1 VKFLLILVGKYS
13 NIYLS
18 NYILSNTYKLWRDIP
33 MEKLNRQL
41 LTNGFDFKDITV
53 GTTKKLS
60 EKVIQFGE
68 GNFLRAF
75 VDYMFDVIN
84 AEGLFEGGITLIQP
98 IPGGDFLRDILNE
111 QEGLYTLIARGRED
125 GKKVADKR
133 LITCVNRCINPYVD
147 LDVYNEC
154 AKNPELRF
162 VVSNTTEAGIS
173 WKEEDMITDVP
184 QDSFPAKV
192 CNFLY
197 VRFKEFNGDKSKGL
211 VFIPCELIDDNGKTL
226 KKYVLQHAANW
237 NLGAE
242 FIDWVENACV
252 FTSTL
257 VDRIVTGYPRNEAA
271 GLCEEFGYEDNA
283 IDTSEIFHTWV
294 IEGPAELAEEL
305 PFPKAGLKVIFTPDV
320 KPYKKRK
327 VRILNGAHTCSV
339 LGAYLS
345 GYDIVRDVMNDY
357 MFFKYLEDALNNE
370 IIPAITS
377 EELTYD
383 DLKSFSDAVFDRF
396 KNPFIDHKLLD
407 ISLNSTSKFEARVL
421 HTIQEYYAQK
431 NELPKILTFSFAA
444 YLAFYRG
451 TEIKDGALIGHRG
464 EEEYP
469 VKDSPA
475 VLEFYKDAWTG
486 VDVTDKAA
494 VAELVKK
501 VCGNKDF
508 WLGADLNTELGN
520 FPDVVTDHLYNI
532 LNDGV
537 VAEIKKVLA

>member
-1 VKFLLILVGKYS
+1 MEVY
-13 NIYLS
+13 
-18 NYILSNTYKLWRDIP
+18 P

-41 LTNGFDFKDITV
+41 LTNGFKFNDDLEIG
-53 GTTKKLS
+53 GTSRKP

-75 VDYMFDVIN
+75 VDYMFDKIN
-84 AEGLFEGGITLIQP
+84 EEGLFDGGITLIQP
-98 IPGGDFLRDILNE
+98 IPGGDFLRNILNE

-125 GKKVADKR
+125 GEKVVQKR

-147 LDVYNEC
+147 LDTYNEC

-173 WKEEDMITDVP
+173 WKEEDMITTEP

-192 CNFLY
+192 ANFLY
-197 VRFKEFNGDKSKGL
+197 VRFKAFNGDKSKGL

-226 KKYVLQHAANW
+226 KKYVLQHAKNW
-237 NLGAE
+237 NLGDE
-242 FIDWVENACV
+242 FIDWIETACV

-257 VDRIVTGYPRNEAA
+257 VDRIVTGYPRNEAKD
-271 GLCEEFGYEDNA
+271 LCEQFGYEDNA

-345 GYDIVRDVMNDY
+345 GYDIVRDVMNDE
-357 MFFKYLEDALNNE
+357 MFYKYLEDALNNE

-377 EELTYD
+377 EELTHD
-383 DLKSFSDAVFDRF
+383 DLKGFADAVFDRF

-444 YLAFYRG
+444 YLAFYCG

-464 EEEYP
+464 DEEYP
-469 VKDSPA
+469 IKDSPS

-486 VDVTDKAA
+486 VDTADKTA
-494 VAELVKK
+494 VSELVKK
-501 VCGNKDF
+501 VCANKDF
-508 WLGADLNTELGN
+508 WLGSDLNTELGN
-520 FPDVVTDHLYNI
+520 FPEVVSEHLYNI
-532 LNDGV
+532 LNNGIV
-537 VAEIKKVLA
+537 SEIKKVLA

>member
-1 VKFLLILVGKYS
+1 
-13 NIYLS
+13 
-18 NYILSNTYKLWRDIP
+18 

>member
-1 VKFLLILVGKYS
+1 
-13 NIYLS
+13 
-18 NYILSNTYKLWRDIP
+18 

-41 LTNGFDFKDITV
+41 LTNGFKFNDDLEIG
-53 GTTKKLS
+53 GTSRKP

-75 VDYMFDVIN
+75 VDYMFDKIN
-84 AEGLFEGGITLIQP
+84 EEGLFDGGITLIQP
-98 IPGGDFLRDILNE
+98 IPGGDFLRNILNE

-125 GKKVADKR
+125 GEKVVQKR

-147 LDVYNEC
+147 LDTYNEC

-173 WKEEDMITDVP
+173 WKEEEMITSEP

-192 CNFLY
+192 ANFLY
-197 VRFKEFNGDKSKGL
+197 VRFKAFNGDKSKGL

-226 KKYVLQHAANW
+226 KKYVLQHAKNW
-237 NLGAE
+237 NLGDE
-242 FIDWVENACV
+242 FIDWIETACV

-257 VDRIVTGYPRNEAA
+257 VDRIVTGYPRNEAKD
-271 GLCEEFGYEDNA
+271 LCEQFGYEDNA

-294 IEGPAELAEEL
+294 IEGPAELEEEL

-345 GYDIVRDVMNDY
+345 GYDIVRDVMNDE
-357 MFFKYLEDALNNE
+357 MFYKYLEDALNNE

-377 EELTYD
+377 EELTHD
-383 DLKSFSDAVFDRF
+383 DLKGFADAVFDRF

-421 HTIQEYYAQK
+421 HTIQEFYAQK

-444 YLAFYRG
+444 YLAFYKG

-464 EEEYP
+464 NEEYP
-469 VKDSPA
+469 IKDSPS

-486 VDVTDKAA
+486 IDVSDKAA
-494 VAELVKK
+494 IADLVNK
-501 VCGNKDF
+501 VCSNKDF
-508 WLGADLNTELGN
+508 WLGSDLNTELGN
-520 FPDVVTDHLYNI
+520 FPQVVTEHLYNI

-537 VAEIKKVLA
+537 VSEIKKVLA

>member
-1 VKFLLILVGKYS
+1 
-13 NIYLS
+13 
-18 NYILSNTYKLWRDIP
+18 
-33 MEKLNRQL
+33 MEKLNRSL
-41 LTNGFDFKDITV
+41 LTNGFKFNDDLKIGNTAPL
-53 GTTKKLS
+53 K

-75 VDYMFDVIN
+75 VDYMFDEIN
-84 AEGLFEGGITLIQP
+84 AQGLFEGGITLIQP
-98 IPGGDFLRDILNE
+98 IPGGDFLRNVLNE

-125 GKKVADKR
+125 GEKVAAKR

-147 LDVYNEC
+147 LDTYNAC

-173 WKEEDMITDVP
+173 WKEEPKIDNEP

-192 CNFLY
+192 ANFLY
-197 VRFKEFNGDKSKGL
+197 VRYTEFKGDKSKGL

-226 KKYVLQHAANW
+226 KKYVLKHAENW
-237 NLGAE
+237 GLGAD
-242 FIDWVENACV
+242 FIDWIETACV

-257 VDRIVTGYPRNEAA
+257 VDRIVTGYPRNEAKE
-271 GLCEEFGYEDNA
+271 LCEEFGYEDNA

-294 IEGPAELAEEL
+294 IEGPAELEKEL

-339 LGAYLS
+339 LGAYLA
-345 GYDIVRDVMNDY
+345 GYDIVRDVMNDELFY
-357 MFFKYLEDALNNE
+357 KYLEDALNNE

-377 EELTYD
+377 EELTLE
-383 DLKSFSDAVFDRF
+383 DLKGFADAVFDRF

-431 NELPKILTFSFAA
+431 NELPKILTYSFAA
-444 YLAFYRG
+444 YLAFYCG
-451 TEIKDGALIGHRG
+451 TEIRDGALIGHRG
-464 EEEYP
+464 NDEYMI
-469 VKDSPA
+469 KDSEN
-475 VLEFYKDAWTG
+475 VLEFYKNVWTG
-486 VDVTDKAA
+486 VDTADKAA
-494 VAELVKK
+494 VAQVVEKA
-501 VCGNKDF
+501 CGNKDF
-508 WLGADLNTELGN
+508 WLGSDLNTELGN
-520 FPDVVTDHLYNI
+520 FPQVVTEHLYNI

-537 VAEIKKVLA
+537 VAETKKVLGL

>member
-1 VKFLLILVGKYS
+1 
-13 NIYLS
+13 
-18 NYILSNTYKLWRDIP
+18 
-33 MEKLNRQL
+33 MENLNRQL
-41 LTNGFDFKDITV
+41 LTNGFKFNDDLAI
-53 GTTKKLS
+53 GTTEKLP
-60 EKVIQFGE
+60 EKIIQFGE

-75 VDYMFDVIN
+75 VDYMFDEIN
-84 AEGLFEGGITLIQP
+84 AQGLFKGGITLIQP
-98 IPGGDFLRDILNE
+98 IPGGDFLRDILNN

-125 GKKVADKR
+125 GKKVAAKR

-147 LDVYNEC
+147 LNTYNEC

-173 WKEEDMITDVP
+173 WTEEAMVTDAP

-192 CNFLY
+192 ANFLY
-197 VRFKEFNGDKSKGL
+197 IRFKEFNGDMSKGL

-237 NLGAE
+237 KLGDE
-242 FIDWVENACV
+242 FINWIENACV

-257 VDRIVTGYPRNEAA
+257 VDRIVTGYPRNEAKE
-271 GLCEEFGYEDNA
+271 LCEEFGYEDNA

-294 IEGPAELAEEL
+294 IEGPAELEEEL

-339 LGAYLS
+339 LGAYLA
-345 GYDIVRDVMNDY
+345 GYDIVRDVMNDELFY
-357 MFFKYLEDALNNE
+357 KYLEDALNNE
-370 IIPAITS
+370 IIPAITGPG
-377 EELTYD
+377 LTLE
-383 DLKSFSDAVFDRF
+383 DLKGFADAVFDRF

-464 EEEYP
+464 NDEYP
-469 VKDSPA
+469 IKDSA
-475 VLEFYKDAWTG
+475 DVLEFYKNAWTG
-486 VDVTDKAA
+486 VDTSDKAA
-494 VAELVKK
+494 VAELVAK
-501 VCGNKDF
+501 VCANKDF
-508 WLGADLNTELGN
+508 WLGSDLNTELGD
-520 FPDVVTDHLYNI
+520 FPQIVADHLYNI

>member
-1 VKFLLILVGKYS
+1 
-13 NIYLS
+13 
-18 NYILSNTYKLWRDIP
+18 

-41 LTNGFDFKDITV
+41 LTNGFKFNDDLAKGSV
-53 GTTKKLS
+53 AAKRP

-75 VDYMFDVIN
+75 VDYMFDEIN
-84 AEGLFEGGITLIQP
+84 AQGLFDGGITLIQP
-98 IPGGDFLRDILNE
+98 IPGGEFLRNILNE

-125 GKKVADKR
+125 GKEVAAKR
-133 LITCVNRCINPYVD
+133 LITCVNRCINPYED
-147 LDVYNEC
+147 LDTYNAC
-154 AKNPELRF
+154 AENPELRF
-162 VVSNTTEAGIS
+162 VVSNTTEAGIA
-173 WKEEDMITDVP
+173 WVEEDYVTDKP

-192 CNFLY
+192 TNFLY
-197 VRFKEFNGDKSKGL
+197 RRFKAFNGDKDKGL

-226 KKYVLQHAANW
+226 KKYVVKHAEDW
-237 NLGAE
+237 KLGAD
-242 FIDWVENACV
+242 FVDWIENACI

-257 VDRIVTGYPRNEAA
+257 VDRIVTGYPRDEAKE
-271 GLCEEFGYEDNA
+271 LCEQFGYEDNA

-294 IEGPAELAEEL
+294 IEGPAELEKEL
-305 PFPKAGLKVIFTPDV
+305 PFPAAGLKVIFTPDV

-339 LGAYLS
+339 LGAFLAGHNLVGELMADKLFYT
-345 GYDIVRDVMNDY
+345 
-357 MFFKYLEDALNNE
+357 YLEDALNNE

-377 EELTYD
+377 EELTHD
-383 DLKSFSDAVFDRF
+383 DLKGFADAVFDRF
-396 KNPFIDHKLLD
+396 QNPFIKHKLLD

-431 NELPKILTFSFAA
+431 KELPKILTFSFAA

-469 VKDSPA
+469 IRDNAS

-486 VDVTDKAA
+486 IDVTDKAA
-494 VAELVKK
+494 VADLVKK
-501 VCGNKDF
+501 VCANKDF
-508 WLGADLNTELGN
+508 WLGSDLNTELGN
-520 FPDVVTDHLYNI
+520 FPEVVADHLYNI
-532 LNDGV
+532 LNNGV
-537 VAEIKKVLA
+537 VSEVQKVLE

>member
-1 VKFLLILVGKYS
+1 
-13 NIYLS
+13 
-18 NYILSNTYKLWRDIP
+18 

-41 LTNGFDFKDITV
+41 LTNGFKFNDDLEIG
-53 GTTKKLS
+53 GTSRKP

-75 VDYMFDVIN
+75 VDYMFDKIN
-84 AEGLFEGGITLIQP
+84 EEGLFDGGITLIQP
-98 IPGGDFLRDILNE
+98 IPGGDFLRNILNE

-125 GKKVADKR
+125 GEKVVQKR

-147 LDVYNEC
+147 LDTYNEC

-173 WKEEDMITDVP
+173 WKEEDMITTEP

-192 CNFLY
+192 ANFLY
-197 VRFKEFNGDKSKGL
+197 VRFKAFNGDKSKGL

-226 KKYVLQHAANW
+226 KKYVLQHAKNW
-237 NLGAE
+237 NLGDE
-242 FIDWVENACV
+242 FIDWIETACV

-257 VDRIVTGYPRNEAA
+257 VDRIVTGYPRNEAKD
-271 GLCEEFGYEDNA
+271 LCEQFGYEDNA

-345 GYDIVRDVMNDY
+345 GYDIVRDVMNDE
-357 MFFKYLEDALNNE
+357 MFYKYLEDALNNE

-377 EELTYD
+377 EELTHD
-383 DLKSFSDAVFDRF
+383 DLKGFADAVFDRF

-444 YLAFYRG
+444 YLAFYCG

-464 EEEYP
+464 DEEYP
-469 VKDSPA
+469 IKDSPS

-486 VDVTDKAA
+486 VDTADKTA
-494 VAELVKK
+494 VSELVKK
-501 VCGNKDF
+501 VCANKDF
-508 WLGADLNTELGN
+508 WLGSDLNTELGN
-520 FPDVVTDHLYNI
+520 FPEVVSEHLYNI
-532 LNDGV
+532 LNNGIV
-537 VAEIKKVLA
+537 SEIKKVLA

>member
-1 VKFLLILVGKYS
+1 MEVY
-13 NIYLS
+13 
-18 NYILSNTYKLWRDIP
+18 P

-41 LTNGFDFKDITV
+41 LTNGFKFNDDLEIG
-53 GTTKKLS
+53 GTSRKP

-75 VDYMFDVIN
+75 VDYMFDKIN
-84 AEGLFEGGITLIQP
+84 EEGLFDGGITLIQP
-98 IPGGDFLRDILNE
+98 IPGGDFLRNILNE

-125 GKKVADKR
+125 GKKVVQKR

-147 LDVYNEC
+147 INTYNEC

-173 WKEEDMITDVP
+173 WKEEEMITSEP

-192 CNFLY
+192 ANFLY

-226 KKYVLQHAANW
+226 KKYVLQHAKNW
-237 NLGAE
+237 NLGDE
-242 FIDWVENACV
+242 FIDWIETACV

-257 VDRIVTGYPRNEAA
+257 VDRIVTGYPRNEAKD
-271 GLCEEFGYEDNA
+271 LCEQFGYEDNA

-294 IEGPAELAEEL
+294 IEGPAELEEEL

-345 GYDIVRDVMNDY
+345 GYDIVRDVMNDE
-357 MFFKYLEDALNNE
+357 MFYKYLEDALNNE

-377 EELTYD
+377 EELTHD
-383 DLKSFSDAVFDRF
+383 DLKGFADAVFDRF

-421 HTIQEYYAQK
+421 HTIQEFYAQ
-431 NELPKILTFSFAA
+431 NNALPKILTFSFAA

-464 EEEYP
+464 NEEYP
-469 VKDSPA
+469 VKDSPS

-486 VDVTDKAA
+486 VDTSDKAA
-494 VAELVKK
+494 VSDLVKK
-501 VCGNKDF
+501 VCANKDF
-508 WLGADLNTELGN
+508 WLGSDLNTELGN
-520 FPDVVTDHLYNI
+520 FPEVVTEHLYNI

-537 VAEIKKVLA
+537 VSEIKKVLA

>member
-1 VKFLLILVGKYS
+1 
-13 NIYLS
+13 
-18 NYILSNTYKLWRDIP
+18 

-41 LTNGFDFKDITV
+41 LTNGFKFNDDLEIG
-53 GTTKKLS
+53 GTARKP
-60 EKVIQFGE
+60 EKVIKFGE

-75 VDYMFDVIN
+75 VDYMFDKIN
-84 AEGLFEGGITLIQP
+84 EEGLFDGGITLIQP
-98 IPGGDFLRDILNE
+98 IPGGDFLRNILNE

-125 GKKVADKR
+125 GEKVVQKR

-147 LDVYNEC
+147 LDTYNEC

-173 WKEEDMITDVP
+173 WKEEDMITTEP

-192 CNFLY
+192 ANFLY
-197 VRFKEFNGDKSKGL
+197 VRFKAFDGDKSKGL

-226 KKYVLQHAANW
+226 KKYVLQHAKNW
-237 NLGAE
+237 NLGDE
-242 FIDWVENACV
+242 FIDWIETACV

-257 VDRIVTGYPRNEAA
+257 VDRIVTGYPRNEAKD
-271 GLCEEFGYEDNA
+271 LCEQFGYEDNA

-294 IEGPAELAEEL
+294 IEGPAELEEEL

-345 GYDIVRDVMNDY
+345 GYDIVRDVMNDE
-357 MFFKYLEDALNNE
+357 MFYKYLEDALNNE

-377 EELTYD
+377 EELTHD
-383 DLKSFSDAVFDRF
+383 DLKGFADAVFDRF

-444 YLAFYRG
+444 YLAFYKG

-464 EEEYP
+464 NEEYP
-469 VKDSPA
+469 VKDSPS

-486 VDVTDKAA
+486 VDTSDKAA
-494 VAELVKK
+494 VSDLVKK
-501 VCGNKDF
+501 VCANKDF
-508 WLGADLNTELGN
+508 WLGSDLNTELGN
-520 FPDVVTDHLYNI
+520 FPEVVADHLYNI

-537 VAEIKKVLA
+537 VSEIKKVLA

>member
-1 VKFLLILVGKYS
+1 
-13 NIYLS
+13 
-18 NYILSNTYKLWRDIP
+18 

-41 LTNGFDFKDITV
+41 LTNGFKFNDDLVIGRKTAD
-53 GTTKKLS
+53 KLP

-75 VDYMFDVIN
+75 VDYMFDEIN
-84 AEGLFEGGITLIQP
+84 AKGLFEGGITLVQP
-98 IPGGDFLRDILNE
+98 IPGGDFLRNILNE
-111 QEGLYTLIARGRED
+111 QEGLYTLIARGREN
-125 GKKVADKR
+125 GEKVAAKR

-147 LDVYNEC
+147 FETYNNC

-173 WKEEDMITDVP
+173 WEEEAMVEGKP

-192 CNFLY
+192 TNFLY
-197 VRFKEFNGDKSKGL
+197 TRFKEFNGDKAKGL

-226 KKYVLQHAANW
+226 KKYVLKHAENW
-237 NLGAE
+237 NLGSE
-242 FIDWVENACV
+242 FIDWIETACV

-257 VDRIVTGYPRNEAA
+257 VDRIVTGYPRNEAKD
-271 GLCEEFGYEDNA
+271 LCEEFGYEDNA

-345 GYDIVRDVMNDY
+345 GYDIVRDVMNDE
-357 MFFKYLEDALNNE
+357 MFYKYLEDALNNE

-377 EELTYD
+377 EELTHD
-383 DLKSFSDAVFDRF
+383 DLKGFADAVFDRF

-421 HTIQEYYAQK
+421 HTIQEYYAQNNK
-431 NELPKILTFSFAA
+431 LPKILTFSFAA
-444 YLAFYRG
+444 YLAFYKG
-451 TEIKDGALIGHRG
+451 TEIREGALIGHRG
-464 EEEYP
+464 EDEYLI
-469 VKDSPA
+469 KDSSS
-475 VLEFYKDAWTG
+475 VLEFYKNVWTG

-494 VAELVKK
+494 VAEVVKK
-501 VCGNKDF
+501 ACGNTEF
-508 WLGADLNTELGN
+508 WLGSDLNTELGN
-520 FPDVVTDHLYNI
+520 FPEVVTEHLYNI
-532 LNDGV
+532 LNNGV
-537 VAEIKKVLA
+537 VSEIKSVLA

>member
-1 VKFLLILVGKYS
+1 
-13 NIYLS
+13 
-18 NYILSNTYKLWRDIP
+18 

-41 LTNGFDFKDITV
+41 LTNGFKFNDDLAMGSVAAKRP
-53 GTTKKLS
+53 

-75 VDYMFDVIN
+75 VDYMFDEIN
-84 AEGLFEGGITLIQP
+84 AQGLFDGGITLIQP
-98 IPGGDFLRDILNE
+98 IPGGDFLRNILNE
-111 QEGLYTLIARGRED
+111 QEGLYTLIARGREN
-125 GKKVADKR
+125 GEKVVSKR

-147 LDVYNEC
+147 LDTYNEC

-162 VVSNTTEAGIS
+162 VVSNTTEAGIA
-173 WKEEDMITDVP
+173 WKDEPMVTDKP

-192 CNFLY
+192 TNFLY

-226 KKYVLQHAANW
+226 KKYVLKHAEDW
-237 NLGAE
+237 NLGAD
-242 FIDWVENACV
+242 FIDWIETACV

-257 VDRIVTGYPRNEAA
+257 VDRIVTGYPRDEAKE
-271 GLCEEFGYEDNA
+271 LCEEFGYEDNA

-294 IEGPAELAEEL
+294 IEGPAELEKEL
-305 PFPKAGLKVIFTPDV
+305 PFPAAGLKVIFTPDV

-339 LGAYLS
+339 LGAYLA
-345 GYDIVRDVMNDY
+345 GYNFVGEVMADELFY
-357 MFFKYLEDALNNE
+357 SYLEKALNEE

-377 EELTYD
+377 EELTHD
-383 DLKSFSDAVFDRF
+383 DLKSFADAVFDRF
-396 KNPFIDHKLLD
+396 KNPFIKHKLLD

-431 NELPKILTFSFAA
+431 NELPKVLTFSFAA

-451 TEIKDGALIGHRG
+451 TEIRDGALIGHRG
-464 EEEYP
+464 DEEYP
-469 VKDSPA
+469 IKDDAA
-475 VLEFYKDAWTG
+475 VLEFYKNAWTG

-494 VAELVKK
+494 VADLVKK

-508 WLGADLNTELGN
+508 WLGSDLNTELGN
-520 FPDVVTDHLYNI
+520 FPEVVTDHLYNI
-532 LNDGV
+532 LNNGV
-537 VAEIKKVLA
+537 VSEVKNVMA

>member
-1 VKFLLILVGKYS
+1 
-13 NIYLS
+13 
-18 NYILSNTYKLWRDIP
+18 

-41 LTNGFDFKDITV
+41 LTNGFKFNDDLEIG
-53 GTTKKLS
+53 GTARKP

-75 VDYMFDVIN
+75 VDYMFDKIN
-84 AEGLFEGGITLIQP
+84 EEGLFDGGITLIQP
-98 IPGGDFLRDILNE
+98 IPGGDFLRNILNE

-125 GKKVADKR
+125 GEKVVQKR

-147 LDVYNEC
+147 LDTYNEC

-173 WKEEDMITDVP
+173 WKEEDMITTEP

-192 CNFLY
+192 ANFLY
-197 VRFKEFNGDKSKGL
+197 VRFKAFDGDKSKGL

-226 KKYVLQHAANW
+226 KKYVLQHAKNW
-237 NLGAE
+237 NLGDE
-242 FIDWVENACV
+242 FIDWIETACV

-257 VDRIVTGYPRNEAA
+257 VDRIVTGYPRNEAKD
-271 GLCEEFGYEDNA
+271 LCEQFGYEDNA

-294 IEGPAELAEEL
+294 IEGPAELEEEL

-345 GYDIVRDVMNDY
+345 GYDIVRDVMNDE
-357 MFFKYLEDALNNE
+357 MFYKYLEDALNNE

-377 EELTYD
+377 EELTHD
-383 DLKSFSDAVFDRF
+383 DLKGFADAVFDRF

-444 YLAFYRG
+444 YLAFYKG

-464 EEEYP
+464 NEEYP
-469 VKDSPA
+469 VKDSPS

-486 VDVTDKAA
+486 VDTSDKAA
-494 VAELVKK
+494 VSDLVKK
-501 VCGNKDF
+501 VCANKDF
-508 WLGADLNTELGN
+508 WLGSDLNTELGN
-520 FPDVVTDHLYNI
+520 FPEVVADHLYNI

-537 VAEIKKVLA
+537 VSEIKKVLA

>member
-1 VKFLLILVGKYS
+1 
-13 NIYLS
+13 
-18 NYILSNTYKLWRDIP
+18 

-41 LTNGFDFKDITV
+41 LTNGFDFKDITIGAGKV
-53 GTTKKLS
+53 LP

-75 VDYMFDVIN
+75 VDYMFDEIN
-84 AEGLFEGGITLIQP
+84 GQGLFEGGITLIQP
-98 IPGGDFLRDILNE
+98 IPGGDFLRNILNE

-125 GKKVADKR
+125 GKKVAAKR

-147 LDVYNEC
+147 LDIYNDC

-173 WKEEDMITDVP
+173 WKEEPMITDEP

-197 VRFKEFNGDKSKGL
+197 LRFKAFDGDMSKGL

-226 KKYVLQHAANW
+226 KKYVLKHAANW
-237 NLGAE
+237 NLGEE
-242 FIDWVENACV
+242 FINWIENACV

-257 VDRIVTGYPRNEAA
+257 VDRIVTGYPRNEAKD
-271 GLCEEFGYEDNA
+271 LCEEFGYEDNA

-294 IEGPAELAEEL
+294 IEGPAELEEEL

-339 LGAYLS
+339 LGAYLA
-345 GYDIVRDVMNDY
+345 GYDIVRDVMNDDLFY
-357 MFFKYLEDALNNE
+357 KYLEDALNNE

-377 EELTYD
+377 PELTVD
-383 DLKSFSDAVFDRF
+383 DLKGFADAVFDRF

-431 NELPKILTFSFAA
+431 KELPKILTFSFAA
-444 YLAFYRG
+444 YMAFYKG
-451 TEIKDGALIGHRG
+451 TEIKDGALIGNRG
-464 EEEYP
+464 DNEYP
-469 VKDSPA
+469 VKDSPE
-475 VLEFYKDAWTG
+475 VLEFYKNVWTG
-486 VDVTDKAA
+486 VDTSDKAQ
-494 VAELVKK
+494 VAEVVKK
-501 VCGNKDF
+501 VCGNTDF
-508 WLGADLNTELGN
+508 WLGADLNSELGN
-520 FPDVVTDHLYNI
+520 FPEVVTDHLYNI
-532 LNDGV
+532 LNNGV
-537 VAEIKKVLA
+537 VSEIKAVLA

>member
-1 VKFLLILVGKYS
+1 
-13 NIYLS
+13 
-18 NYILSNTYKLWRDIP
+18 

-41 LTNGFDFKDITV
+41 LTNGFKFNDDLAMGNVAAKRT
-53 GTTKKLS
+53 

-75 VDYMFDVIN
+75 VDYMFDEIN
-84 AEGLFEGGITLIQP
+84 AQGLFDGGITLIQP
-98 IPGGDFLRDILNE
+98 IPGGDFLRNILNE
-111 QEGLYTLIARGRED
+111 QEGLYTLIARGREN
-125 GKKVADKR
+125 GEKVVSKR

-147 LDVYNEC
+147 LDTYNDC

-162 VVSNTTEAGIS
+162 VVSNTTEAGIT
-173 WKEEDMITDVP
+173 WKEEPMVTDKP

-192 CNFLY
+192 ANFLY

-226 KKYVLQHAANW
+226 KKYVLKHAEEW
-237 NLGAE
+237 NLGAD
-242 FIDWVENACV
+242 FIDWIETACV

-257 VDRIVTGYPRNEAA
+257 VDRIVTGYPRDEAKD
-271 GLCEEFGYEDNA
+271 LCEEFGYEDNA

-294 IEGPAELAEEL
+294 IEGPAELEKEL
-305 PFPKAGLKVIFTPDV
+305 PFPSAGLKVIFTPDV

-339 LGAYLS
+339 LGAYLA
-345 GYDIVRDVMNDY
+345 GYNFVGEVMADELFY
-357 MFFKYLEDALNNE
+357 AYLEKALNDE

-377 EELTYD
+377 EELTHE
-383 DLKSFSDAVFDRF
+383 DLKSFADAVFDRF
-396 KNPFIDHKLLD
+396 KNPFIKHKLLD

-451 TEIKDGALIGHRG
+451 TEIKEGALIGHRG
-464 EEEYP
+464 DEEYP
-469 VKDSPA
+469 IKDDAA
-475 VLEFYKDAWTG
+475 VLEFYKNAWTG
-486 VDVTDKAA
+486 VDVSDKAA
-494 VAELVKK
+494 IADLVKK
-501 VCGNKDF
+501 VCANKDF
-508 WLGADLNTELGN
+508 WLGSDLNTELGN
-520 FPDVVTDHLYNI
+520 FPDVVADHLYNI
-532 LNDGV
+532 LNNGV
-537 VAEIKKVLA
+537 VSEVKNIMA

>member
-1 VKFLLILVGKYS
+1 
-13 NIYLS
+13 
-18 NYILSNTYKLWRDIP
+18 

-41 LTNGFDFKDITV
+41 LTNGFKFNDDLEIG
-53 GTTKKLS
+53 GTSRKP

-75 VDYMFDVIN
+75 VDYMFDKIN
-84 AEGLFEGGITLIQP
+84 EEGLFDGGITLIQP
-98 IPGGDFLRDILNE
+98 IPGGDFLRNILNE
-111 QEGLYTLIARGRED
+111 QEGLYTLIARGREE
-125 GKKVADKR
+125 GEKVVQKR

-147 LDVYNEC
+147 LDTYNEC

-173 WKEEDMITDVP
+173 WKEEEMITSEP

-192 CNFLY
+192 ANFLY
-197 VRFKEFNGDKSKGL
+197 LRFKAFNGDKSKGL

-226 KKYVLQHAANW
+226 KKYVLQHAKNW
-237 NLGAE
+237 NLGDE
-242 FIDWVENACV
+242 FIDWIETACV

-257 VDRIVTGYPRNEAA
+257 VDRIVTGYPRNEAKD
-271 GLCEEFGYEDNA
+271 LCEQFGYEDNA

-294 IEGPAELAEEL
+294 IEGPAELEKEL

-345 GYDIVRDVMNDY
+345 GYDIVRDVMNDE
-357 MFFKYLEDALNNE
+357 MFYKYLEDALNNE

-377 EELTYD
+377 EELTHD
-383 DLKSFSDAVFDRF
+383 DLKEFADAVFDRF

-421 HTIQEYYAQK
+421 HTIQEFYAQK

-444 YLAFYRG
+444 YLAFYKG

-464 EEEYP
+464 DEEYLI
-469 VKDSPA
+469 KDSA
-475 VLEFYKDAWTG
+475 DVLEFYKNAWTG
-486 VDVTDKAA
+486 VDVSDKSAIDD
-494 VAELVKK
+494 LVKK
-501 VCGNKDF
+501 VCDNKDF
-508 WLGADLNTELGN
+508 WLGSDLNTELGN
-520 FPDVVTDHLYNI
+520 FPDVVSEHLYNI
-532 LNDGV
+532 LNNGV
-537 VAEIKKVLA
+537 VSEIKKVLA

>member
-1 VKFLLILVGKYS
+1 
-13 NIYLS
+13 
-18 NYILSNTYKLWRDIP
+18 

-41 LTNGFDFKDITV
+41 LTNGFKFNDDLEIG
-53 GTTKKLS
+53 GTARKA

-75 VDYMFDVIN
+75 VDYMFDKIN
-84 AEGLFEGGITLIQP
+84 EEGLFDGGITLIQP
-98 IPGGDFLRDILNE
+98 IPGGDFLRNILNE

-125 GKKVADKR
+125 GEKVVQKR

-147 LDVYNEC
+147 LDTYNEC

-173 WKEEDMITDVP
+173 WKEEDMTATEP

-192 CNFLY
+192 ANFLY
-197 VRFKEFNGDKSKGL
+197 VRFKAFDGDKSKGL

-226 KKYVLQHAANW
+226 KKYVLQHAKNW
-237 NLGAE
+237 NLGDE
-242 FIDWVENACV
+242 FIDWIETACV

-257 VDRIVTGYPRNEAA
+257 VDRIVTGYPRNEAKD
-271 GLCEEFGYEDNA
+271 LCEQFGYEDNA

-294 IEGPAELAEEL
+294 IEGPAELEEEL

-345 GYDIVRDVMNDY
+345 GYDIVRDVMNDE
-357 MFFKYLEDALNNE
+357 MFYKYLEDALNNE

-377 EELTYD
+377 EELTHD
-383 DLKSFSDAVFDRF
+383 DLKGFADAVFDRF

-444 YLAFYRG
+444 YLAFYKG

-464 EEEYP
+464 NEEYP
-469 VKDSPA
+469 IKDSPS
-475 VLEFYKDAWTG
+475 VLEFYKEAWTG
-486 VDVTDKAA
+486 VDTADKAA
-494 VAELVKK
+494 VFELVKK
-501 VCGNKDF
+501 VCANKDF
-508 WLGADLNTELGN
+508 WLGSDLNTELGN
-520 FPDVVTDHLYNI
+520 FPEVVADHLYNI

-537 VAEIKKVLA
+537 VSEIKKVLA

>member
-1 VKFLLILVGKYS
+1 
-13 NIYLS
+13 
-18 NYILSNTYKLWRDIP
+18 
-33 MEKLNRQL
+33 MENLNRQL
-41 LTNGFDFKDITV
+41 LTNGIKFNDDLAI
-53 GTTKKLS
+53 GTTEKLP
-60 EKVIQFGE
+60 EKIIQFGE

-75 VDYMFDVIN
+75 VDYMFDEIN
-84 AEGLFEGGITLIQP
+84 AQGLFKGGITLIQP
-98 IPGGDFLRDILNE
+98 IPGGDFLRDILNN

-125 GKKVADKR
+125 GKKVAAKR

-147 LDVYNEC
+147 LNTYNEC

-173 WKEEDMITDVP
+173 WTEEAMVTDAP

-192 CNFLY
+192 ANFLY
-197 VRFKEFNGDKSKGL
+197 IRFKEFNGDMSKGL

-237 NLGAE
+237 KLGDE
-242 FIDWVENACV
+242 FINWIENACV

-257 VDRIVTGYPRNEAA
+257 VDRIVTGYPRNEAKE
-271 GLCEEFGYEDNA
+271 LCEEFGYEDNA

-294 IEGPAELAEEL
+294 IEGPAELEEEL

-339 LGAYLS
+339 LGAYLA
-345 GYDIVRDVMNDY
+345 GYDIVRDVMNDELFY
-357 MFFKYLEDALNNE
+357 KYLEDALNNE
-370 IIPAITS
+370 IIPAITGPG
-377 EELTYD
+377 LTLE
-383 DLKSFSDAVFDRF
+383 DLKGFADAVFDRF

-464 EEEYP
+464 NDEYP
-469 VKDSPA
+469 IKDSA
-475 VLEFYKDAWTG
+475 DVLEFYKNAWTG
-486 VDVTDKAA
+486 VDTSDKAA
-494 VAELVKK
+494 VAELVAK
-501 VCGNKDF
+501 VCANKDF
-508 WLGADLNTELGN
+508 WLGSDLNTELGD
-520 FPDVVTDHLYNI
+520 FPQIVADHLYNI

>member
-1 VKFLLILVGKYS
+1 MEVY
-13 NIYLS
+13 
-18 NYILSNTYKLWRDIP
+18 P

-41 LTNGFDFKDITV
+41 LTNGFKFNDDLEIG
-53 GTTKKLS
+53 GTARKP

-75 VDYMFDVIN
+75 VDYMFDKIN
-84 AEGLFEGGITLIQP
+84 EEGLFDGGITLIQP
-98 IPGGDFLRDILNE
+98 IPGGDFLRNILNE

-125 GKKVADKR
+125 GEKVVQKR

-147 LDVYNEC
+147 LDTYNEC

-173 WKEEDMITDVP
+173 WKEEDMITTEP

-192 CNFLY
+192 ANFLY
-197 VRFKEFNGDKSKGL
+197 VRFKAFDGDKSKGL

-226 KKYVLQHAANW
+226 KKYVLQHAKNW
-237 NLGAE
+237 NLGDE
-242 FIDWVENACV
+242 FIDWIETACV

-257 VDRIVTGYPRNEAA
+257 VDRIVTGYPRNEAKD
-271 GLCEEFGYEDNA
+271 LCEQFGYEDNA

-294 IEGPAELAEEL
+294 IEGPAELEEEL

-345 GYDIVRDVMNDY
+345 GYDIVRDVMNDE
-357 MFFKYLEDALNNE
+357 MFYKYLEDALNNE

-377 EELTYD
+377 EELTHD
-383 DLKSFSDAVFDRF
+383 DLKGFADAVFDRF

-444 YLAFYRG
+444 YLAFYKG

-464 EEEYP
+464 NEEYP
-469 VKDSPA
+469 VKDSPS

-486 VDVTDKAA
+486 VDTSDKAA
-494 VAELVKK
+494 VSDLVKK
-501 VCGNKDF
+501 VCANKDF
-508 WLGADLNTELGN
+508 WLGSDLNTELGN
-520 FPDVVTDHLYNI
+520 FPEVVADHLYNI

-537 VAEIKKVLA
+537 VSEIKKVLA

>member
-1 VKFLLILVGKYS
+1 
-13 NIYLS
+13 
-18 NYILSNTYKLWRDIP
+18 

-41 LTNGFDFKDITV
+41 LTNGFKFNDDLAIGRKTAD
-53 GTTKKLS
+53 KLP
-60 EKVIQFGE
+60 ERIIQFGE

-75 VDYMFDVIN
+75 VDYMFDEIN
-84 AEGLFEGGITLIQP
+84 AQGLFEGGITLVQP
-98 IPGGDFLRDILNE
+98 IPGGDFLRNILNE
-111 QEGLYTLIARGRED
+111 QEGLYTLIARGREN
-125 GKKVADKR
+125 GEKVAAKR

-147 LDVYNEC
+147 FETYNNC

-173 WKEEDMITDVP
+173 WEEEDMVKGKP

-192 CNFLY
+192 TNFLY
-197 VRFKEFNGDKSKGL
+197 TRFKEFNGDKSKGL
-211 VFIPCELIDDNGKTL
+211 IFIPCELIDDNGKTL
-226 KKYVLQHAANW
+226 KKYVLKHAENW
-237 NLGAE
+237 KLGAE
-242 FIDWVENACV
+242 FTDWIETACV

-257 VDRIVTGYPRNEAA
+257 VDRIVTGYPRNEAKE
-271 GLCEEFGYEDNA
+271 LCEEFGYEDNA

-339 LGAYLS
+339 LGAYLA
-345 GYDIVRDVMNDY
+345 GYDIVRDVMNDELFY
-357 MFFKYLEDALNNE
+357 KYLEDALNNE

-377 EELTYD
+377 EELTHD
-383 DLKSFSDAVFDRF
+383 DLKSFADAVFDRF

-421 HTIQEYYAQK
+421 HTIQEFYAQK
-431 NELPKILTFSFAA
+431 KELPKILTFSFAA

-451 TEIKDGALIGHRG
+451 TEIREGALIGHRG
-464 EEEYP
+464 DDEYTI
-469 VKDSPA
+469 KDSA
-475 VLEFYKDAWTG
+475 SVLEFYKDAWTG

-494 VAELVKK
+494 VAEVVKK
-501 VCGNKDF
+501 ACGNTEF
-508 WLGADLNTELGN
+508 WLGSDLNTELGN
-520 FPDVVTDHLYNI
+520 FPEVVTEHLYNI
-532 LNDGV
+532 LNNGV
-537 VAEIKKVLA
+537 VSEIKKVLA

>member
-1 VKFLLILVGKYS
+1 
-13 NIYLS
+13 
-18 NYILSNTYKLWRDIP
+18 

-41 LTNGFDFKDITV
+41 LTNGFKFNDDLEIG
-53 GTTKKLS
+53 GTSRKP

-75 VDYMFDVIN
+75 VDYMFDKIN
-84 AEGLFEGGITLIQP
+84 EEGLFDGGITLIQP
-98 IPGGDFLRDILNE
+98 IPGGDFLRNILNE

-125 GKKVADKR
+125 GEKVVQKR

-147 LDVYNEC
+147 LDTYNEC

-173 WKEEDMITDVP
+173 WKEEDMITTEP

-192 CNFLY
+192 ANFLY
-197 VRFKEFNGDKSKGL
+197 VRFKAFNGDKSKGL

-226 KKYVLQHAANW
+226 KKYVLQHAKNW
-237 NLGAE
+237 NLGDE
-242 FIDWVENACV
+242 FIDWIETACV

-257 VDRIVTGYPRNEAA
+257 VDRIVTGYPRNEAKD
-271 GLCEEFGYEDNA
+271 LCEQFGYEDNA

-345 GYDIVRDVMNDY
+345 GYDIVRDVMNDE
-357 MFFKYLEDALNNE
+357 MFYKYLEDALNNE

-377 EELTYD
+377 EELTHD
-383 DLKSFSDAVFDRF
+383 DLKGFADAVFDRF

-444 YLAFYRG
+444 YLAFYYG

-464 EEEYP
+464 DEEYP
-469 VKDSPA
+469 IKDSPS

-486 VDVTDKAA
+486 IDTADKTA
-494 VAELVKK
+494 VSELVKK
-501 VCGNKDF
+501 VCANKDF
-508 WLGADLNTELGN
+508 WLGSDLNTELGN
-520 FPDVVTDHLYNI
+520 FPEVVSEHLYNI
-532 LNDGV
+532 LNNGIV
-537 VAEIKKVLA
+537 SEIKKVLA

>member
-1 VKFLLILVGKYS
+1 MEVY
-13 NIYLS
+13 
-18 NYILSNTYKLWRDIP
+18 P

-41 LTNGFDFKDITV
+41 LTNGFKFNDDLEIG
-53 GTTKKLS
+53 GTARKA

-75 VDYMFDVIN
+75 VDYMFDKIN
-84 AEGLFEGGITLIQP
+84 EEGLFDGGITLIQP
-98 IPGGDFLRDILNE
+98 IPGGDFLRNILNE

-125 GKKVADKR
+125 GEKVVQKR

-147 LDVYNEC
+147 LDTYNEC

-173 WKEEDMITDVP
+173 WKEEDMTATEP

-192 CNFLY
+192 ANFLY
-197 VRFKEFNGDKSKGL
+197 VRFKAFDGDKSKGL

-226 KKYVLQHAANW
+226 KKYVLQHAKNW
-237 NLGAE
+237 NLGDE
-242 FIDWVENACV
+242 FIDWIETACV

-257 VDRIVTGYPRNEAA
+257 VDRIVTGYPRNEAKD
-271 GLCEEFGYEDNA
+271 LCEQFGYEDNA

-294 IEGPAELAEEL
+294 IEGPAELEEEL

-345 GYDIVRDVMNDY
+345 GYDIVRDVMNDE
-357 MFFKYLEDALNNE
+357 MFYKYLEDALNNE

-377 EELTYD
+377 EELTHD
-383 DLKSFSDAVFDRF
+383 DLKGFADAVFDRF

-444 YLAFYRG
+444 YLAFYKG

-464 EEEYP
+464 NEEYP
-469 VKDSPA
+469 IKDSPS
-475 VLEFYKDAWTG
+475 VLEFYKEAWTG
-486 VDVTDKAA
+486 VDTADKAA
-494 VAELVKK
+494 VFELVKK
-501 VCGNKDF
+501 VCANKDF
-508 WLGADLNTELGN
+508 WLGSDLNTELGN
-520 FPDVVTDHLYNI
+520 FPEVVADHLYNI

-537 VAEIKKVLA
+537 VSEIKKVLA

>member
-1 VKFLLILVGKYS
+1 
-13 NIYLS
+13 
-18 NYILSNTYKLWRDIP
+18 

-41 LTNGFDFKDITV
+41 LTNGFKFNDDLAIGRKTAD
-53 GTTKKLS
+53 KLP
-60 EKVIQFGE
+60 ERIIQFGE

-75 VDYMFDVIN
+75 VDYMFDEIN
-84 AEGLFEGGITLIQP
+84 AQGLFEGGITLVQP
-98 IPGGDFLRDILNE
+98 IPGGDFLRNILNE
-111 QEGLYTLIARGRED
+111 QEGLYTLIARGREN
-125 GKKVADKR
+125 GEKVAAKR

-147 LDVYNEC
+147 FETYNNC

-173 WKEEDMITDVP
+173 WEEEDMVEGKP

-192 CNFLY
+192 TNFLY
-197 VRFKEFNGDKSKGL
+197 TRFKEFNGDKSKGL
-211 VFIPCELIDDNGKTL
+211 IFIPCELIDDNGKTL
-226 KKYVLQHAANW
+226 KKYVLKHAENW
-237 NLGAE
+237 KLGAE
-242 FIDWVENACV
+242 FTDWIETACV

-257 VDRIVTGYPRNEAA
+257 VDRIVTGYPRNEAKE
-271 GLCEEFGYEDNA
+271 LCEEFGYEDNA

-339 LGAYLS
+339 LGAYLA
-345 GYDIVRDVMNDY
+345 GYDIVRDVMNDELFY
-357 MFFKYLEDALNNE
+357 KYLEDALNNE

-377 EELTYD
+377 EELTHD
-383 DLKSFSDAVFDRF
+383 DLKSFADAVFDRF

-421 HTIQEYYAQK
+421 HTIQEFYAQK
-431 NELPKILTFSFAA
+431 KELPKILTFSFAA

-451 TEIKDGALIGHRG
+451 TEIREGALIGHRG
-464 EEEYP
+464 DDEYTI
-469 VKDSPA
+469 KDSA
-475 VLEFYKDAWTG
+475 SVLEFYKDAWTG

-494 VAELVKK
+494 VADVVKK
-501 VCGNKDF
+501 ACGNTEF
-508 WLGADLNTELGN
+508 WLGSDLNTELGN
-520 FPDVVTDHLYNI
+520 FPEVVTEHLYNI
-532 LNDGV
+532 LNNGV
-537 VAEIKKVLA
+537 VSEIKKVLA

>member
-1 VKFLLILVGKYS
+1 
-13 NIYLS
+13 
-18 NYILSNTYKLWRDIP
+18 

-41 LTNGFDFKDITV
+41 LTNGFKFNDDLAMGSVAAKRP
-53 GTTKKLS
+53 

-75 VDYMFDVIN
+75 VDYMFDEIN
-84 AEGLFEGGITLIQP
+84 AQGLFDGGITLIQP
-98 IPGGDFLRDILNE
+98 IPGGDFLRNILNE
-111 QEGLYTLIARGRED
+111 QEGLYTLIARGREN
-125 GKKVADKR
+125 GEKVVSKR

-147 LDVYNEC
+147 LDTYNEC

-162 VVSNTTEAGIS
+162 VVSNTTEAGIA
-173 WKEEDMITDVP
+173 WKEEEMVTSEP

-226 KKYVLQHAANW
+226 KKYVLKHAENW
-237 NLGAE
+237 NLGAD
-242 FIDWVENACV
+242 FIDWIETACV

-257 VDRIVTGYPRNEAA
+257 VDRIVTGYPRDEAKE
-271 GLCEEFGYEDNA
+271 LCEQFGYEDNA

-294 IEGPAELAEEL
+294 IEGPAELEKEL
-305 PFPKAGLKVIFTPDV
+305 PFPSAGLKVIFTPDV

-339 LGAYLS
+339 LGAYLAGHNLVGELMADELFYS
-345 GYDIVRDVMNDY
+345 
-357 MFFKYLEDALNNE
+357 YLEKALNEE

-377 EELTYD
+377 EELTHD
-383 DLKSFSDAVFDRF
+383 DLKGFADAVFDRF
-396 KNPFIDHKLLD
+396 KNPFIKHKLLD

-431 NELPKILTFSFAA
+431 NELPKVLTFSFAA

-451 TEIKDGALIGHRG
+451 TEIREGALIGHRG

-469 VKDSPA
+469 IKDDAA
-475 VLEFYKDAWTG
+475 VLEFYKNLWTG

-494 VAELVKK
+494 VTDLVKK

-508 WLGADLNTELGN
+508 WLGSDLNTELGS
-520 FPDVVTDHLYNI
+520 FPEVVADHLYNI
-532 LNDGV
+532 LNNGV
-537 VAEIKKVLA
+537 VSEVKKVMA